1 MIAMLVFLYFVLTA
15 GIGIYMVRQKSS
27 ITDFFVAKKGLTAGL
42 IIPLLFAELIAGA
55 GTVGNAATAFQIGI
69 SSVWVN
75 WGMSI
80 GCVLVLYLAAKMYR
94 VFSLKYGTVSVPQVY
109 MQRFDA
115 KTRTVMMVI
124 LVAVYLIIFAQ
135 QPVAA
140 AGIMGPLL
148 GMDKVMLTW
157 IVGVVFIFLT
167 LTGGMK
173 GLAWMNVLHSLV
185 MYIGLGIVCYAA
197 VKTAGGLGHMQAV
210 LPAKMFAFNQPNMLT
225 VVGWVLGTALS
236 FFAAST
242 VVVVI
247 FGAKGMSSV
256 KNGILWASGLVI
268 IFALFPALIGM
279 AGKVL
284 MPTASANSILYVV
297 ANKLGPVYAVMASM
311 GILAAIL
318 STAPALLLI
327 CTTMLT
333 QDMVRVLKPGIS
345 EKEEMKWARIL
356 TIVLGLIAT
365 YFGMQSTSILAQMAG
380 AFQIRSVAGVVLL
393 VAIFWPRVDSR
404 AAFWSMLLGGIVA
417 AVWHFAGN
425 PYCTS
430 LYPSLAV
437 GVPILVILTLMANK
451 PVSDGY
457 ARYLLATHET
467 AGGDESYPEPKKPNI
482 TP

>member
-1 MIAMLVFLYFVLTA
+1 MIALVVLLYFALTA
-15 GIGIYMVRQKSS
+15 GIGLYMVRQKSS
-27 ITDFFVAKKGLTAGL
+27 VAEFFVAKKGLTAGL

-55 GTVGNAATAFQIGI
+55 GTVGNAATAFKIGI

-80 GCVLVLYLAAKMYR
+80 GCIFVFYLAGKIYLA
-94 VFSLKYGTVSVPQVY
+94 FSKKYAAMSVPQVY
-109 MQRFDA
+109 LHRFDG
-115 KTRTVMMVI
+115 KTRSVMMII
-124 LVAVYLIIFAQ
+124 LVAVYLILFAQ

-140 AGIMGPLL
+140 AGILGPLL
-148 GMDKVMLTW
+148 GMDKTLLAW
-157 IVGVVFIFLT
+157 IVGAIFIFLAI
-167 LTGGMK
+167 TGGMK
-173 GLAWMNVLHSLV
+173 GLAWMNVLHSFV
-185 MYIGLGIVCYAA
+185 MYLGLGTVCVVA
-197 VKTAGGLGHMQAV
+197 VSAAGGLGHMQAV
-210 LPAKMFAFNQPNMLT
+210 LPAKMFAFTQPDMLT
-225 VVGWVLGTALS
+225 VIGWVFGTALS

-242 VVVVI
+242 VVVVL
-247 FGAKGMSSV
+247 FGAKSTTSAR
-256 KNGILWASGLVI
+256 NGILWASILVI

-297 ANKLGPVYAVMASM
+297 ANKLGPAYAAMASM

-327 CTTMLT
+327 SITMLT
-333 QDMVRVLKPGIS
+333 QDMVRVFKPDIS
-345 EKEEMKWARIL
+345 DKEEMNWARIF
-356 TIVLGLIAT
+356 TIVLGLVAT

-380 AFQIRSVAGVVLL
+380 AFQIRAVAGVVLL

-417 AVWHFAGN
+417 AGWHFAGN

-437 GVPILVILTLMANK
+437 GLPILIILTLMA
-451 PVSDGY
+451 
-457 ARYLLATHET
+457 
-467 AGGDESYPEPKKPNI
+467 KKPIADGHEKYVAALKELEEEELNKKNQPTI
-482 TP
+482 AH

>member
-1 MIAMLVFLYFVLTA
+1 MIALCVLLYFALTA
-15 GIGIYMVRQKSS
+15 GIGIYMVRQKSNVAE
-27 ITDFFVAKKGLTAGL
+27 FFVAKKGLTAGL

-55 GTVGNAATAFQIGI
+55 GTVGNAATAFSIGI

-80 GCVLVLYLAAKMYR
+80 GCIAVFFLAGKIYLA
-94 VFSLKYGTVSVPQVY
+94 FSKKYAAMSVPQIY
-109 MQRFDA
+109 LHRFDG
-115 KTRTVMMVI
+115 KTRSVMMVI

-140 AGIMGPLL
+140 AGILGPLL
-148 GMDKVMLTW
+148 GLDKIMLTW
-157 IVGVVFIFLT
+157 IVGAIFIFLT
-167 LTGGMK
+167 ITGGMK
-173 GLAWMNVLHSLV
+173 GLAWMNVMHSFV
-185 MYIGLGIVCYAA
+185 MYLGLGIVCVVA
-197 VKTAGGLGHMQAV
+197 VTAAGGIGHMQAV
-210 LPAKMFAFNQPNMLT
+210 LPAKMFAFNQPDLQT
-225 VVGWVLGTALS
+225 VIGWVLGTALS

-242 VVVVI
+242 VVVVL
-247 FGAKGMSSV
+247 FGAKSQTAAR
-256 KNGILWASGLVI
+256 NGILWASGLVL

-297 ANKLGPVYAVMASM
+297 ANKLGPVYAAMASM

-327 CTTMLT
+327 STTMLT
-333 QDMVRVLKPGIS
+333 QDMLRVFKPGIS
-345 EKEEMKWARIL
+345 EKEEMKWAKIFAI
-356 TIVLGLIAT
+356 TLGLIAT
-365 YFGMQSTSILAQMAG
+365 YFGMQSTSILANMAG
-380 AFQIRSVAGVVLL
+380 AFQIRAVAGVVLL

-437 GVPILVILTLMANK
+437 GVPILVILTLMAKKPIADGHEKYVIALEELTKEGLGEQNK
-451 PVSDGY
+451 PTI
-457 ARYLLATHET
+457 AH
-467 AGGDESYPEPKKPNI
+467 
-482 TP
+482 

>member
-1 MIAMLVFLYFVLTA
+1 MIAMLVFLYFGLTA
-15 GIGIYMVRQKSS
+15 CIGIYMVRQKSS

-80 GCVLVLYLAAKMYR
+80 GCILVLYLAAKMYR

-115 KTRTVMMVI
+115 KTRAVMMVI

-157 IVGVVFIFLT
+157 IVGAVFIFLT

-185 MYIGLGIVCYAA
+185 MYIGLGVVCYVA

-210 LPAKMFAFNQPNMLT
+210 LPTKMFAFNQPNMLT

-247 FGAKGMSSV
+247 FGAKSMSSV
-256 KNGILWASGLVI
+256 RNGILWASGLVF

-284 MPTASANSILYVV
+284 MPTASANSILYIV
-297 ANKLGPVYAVMASM
+297 ANKLGPMYAVMASM

-356 TIVLGLIAT
+356 TIALGLIAT

-437 GVPILVILTLMANK
+437 GVPILVILTFMAKK

-457 ARYLLATHET
+457 VKYLKALEET
-467 AGGDESYPEPKKPNI
+467 AGSDESYSEPKKPNI

>member
-1 MIAMLVFLYFVLTA
+1 MIALLVLSYFALTA
-15 GIGIYMVRQKSS
+15 CIGLIMMRKKSS
-27 ITDFFVAKKGLTAGL
+27 IADFFVAKKGLTTFL
-42 IIPLLFAELIAGA
+42 IVPLLFAEMIAGA
-55 GTVGNAATAFQIGI
+55 GTVGNAATAFKIGL

-80 GCVLVLYLAAKMYR
+80 GCILVFLIAVKTYR
-94 VFSLKYGTVSVPQVY
+94 AFGLKYGAISVPQVY
-109 MQRFDA
+109 LRRFDA
-115 KTRTVMMVI
+115 KTRLVMMVI
-124 LVAVYLIIFAQ
+124 LVTVYLIIFAM

-148 GMDKVMLTW
+148 GLDKVMLTW
-157 IVGVVFIFLT
+157 IVGAVFIFLT

-185 MYIGLGIVCYAA
+185 MYIGLGVVCYVS

-210 LPAKMFAFNQPNMLT
+210 LPAKMFSFNQPNMLT
-225 VVGWVLGTALS
+225 VIGWVLGTALS

-247 FGAKGMSSV
+247 FGAKSTAALKS
-256 KNGILWASGLVI
+256 GILWASGLVF
-268 IFALFPALIGM
+268 IFALFPALIGV

-284 MPTASANSILYVV
+284 MPTASANSILYQV
-297 ANKLGPVYAVMASM
+297 ANSLGPVYAIMASM

-333 QDMVRVLKPGIS
+333 QDMVRVLKPDIS
-345 EKEEMKWARIL
+345 EKGQMKWARIM
-356 TIVLGLIAT
+356 TIVLGLTAT
-365 YFGMQSTSILAQMAG
+365 YLGMQATSILAQMAG
-380 AFQIRSVAGVVLL
+380 AFQIRAIAGLVLAVAV
-393 VAIFWPRVDSR
+393 FWPRVDSR
-404 AAFWSMLLGGIVA
+404 AAFWSMLIGGTVA

-437 GVPILVILTLMANK
+437 GVPILVVLTLMAKK
-451 PVSDGY
+451 PVADGY
-457 ARYLLATHET
+457 VSYLKAIEET
-467 AGGDESYPEPKKPNI
+467 AGDDDSSTEPRMPNI
-482 TP
+482 TH

>member
-1 MIAMLVFLYFVLTA
+1 MIVLLVLAYFALTA
-15 GIGIYMVRQKSS
+15 GIGLYMVRQKSS
-27 ITDFFVAKKGLTAGL
+27 IAEFFVAKKGLSAFL

-55 GTVGNAATAFQIGI
+55 GTVGNAATAFRIGI

-80 GCVLVLYLAAKMYR
+80 GSVLVLFLAAKMYR

-115 KTRTVMMVI
+115 KTRSVMMII
-124 LVAVYLIIFAQ
+124 LVAVYLIIFAM

-173 GLAWMNVLHSLV
+173 GLAWMNVLHSIV
-185 MYIGLGIVCYAA
+185 MYMGLGVVCYVS
-197 VKTAGGLGHMQAV
+197 VKAAGGLGHMQTV
-210 LPAKMFAFNQPNMLT
+210 LPATMFSFNQPDMLT

-247 FGAKGMSSV
+247 FGAKSMASV
-256 KNGILWASGLVI
+256 KKGIIWASGLVI

-284 MPTASANSILYVV
+284 MPTANANSILYLM
-297 ANKLGPVYAVMASM
+297 ANQLGPMYAVLASM

-327 CTTMLT
+327 CITMLT
-333 QDMVRVLKPGIS
+333 QDMVRVIKPGIS
-345 EKEEMKWARIL
+345 EKEEMKWAKIL
-356 TIVLGLIAT
+356 IITLGLLAT

-404 AAFWSMLLGGIVA
+404 AAFWSMLIGGTVA

-437 GVPILVILTLMANK
+437 GVPILVILTLMAK
-451 PVSDGY
+451 QPIADGHLK
-457 ARYLLATHET
+457 YLKAIEET
-467 AGGDESYPEPKKPNI
+467 AREDGGSTEPQKPNI
-482 TP
+482 VH